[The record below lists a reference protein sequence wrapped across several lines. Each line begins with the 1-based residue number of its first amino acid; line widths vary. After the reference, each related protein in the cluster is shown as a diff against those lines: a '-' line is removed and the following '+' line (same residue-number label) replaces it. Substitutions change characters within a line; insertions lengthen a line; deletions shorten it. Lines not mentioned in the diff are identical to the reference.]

1 MDERLARFYGSVVG
15 PYWAPERTLVET
27 GYRTVPFP
35 FEELEAPAFEMAH
48 EWRLPELLAYLRTW
62 SATSAF
68 VKARGFDPVTAL
80 AEELGA
86 RVGRRR
92 PSPASAL
99 APQPPHR
106 QAPPTRLNFG
116 LEVRRLSRR
125 PSMPTLIPAPT
136 IIHAAGNKPKRIE
149 EYAGRVTTAQAD
161 VSVARMVSPEG
172 WAEPGQRPD
181 FQEITLVLRGTLRVE
196 HDGGV
201 AGRLRRAGDRDPAR
215 RVGAL
220 CQPSARRRRVC
231 RHLPAGV
238 LARHRAPGRGVM
250 THAARGARGPG
261 SRTLIVV
268 LLVGGGRRGAPARGP
283 RALAPRA
290 DDARPT

>member
-1 MDERLARFYGSVVG
+1 MDEPLARFYGSVVG

-35 FEELEAPAFEMAH
+35 FEELEAPPFEMAH
-48 EWRLPELLAYLRTW
+48 EWRLLELLAYLRTW

-68 VKARGFDPVTAL
+68 VKARGFDPVS
-80 AEELGA
+80 ELGGGA
-86 RVGRRR
+86 GTRVGGDDRRR
-92 PSPASAL
+92 RVRW
-99 APQPPHR
+99 PQPPHR

-149 EYAGRVTTAQAD
+149 EYAGRVNTGQAD

-181 FQEITLVLRGTLRVE
+181 FQEITLVLR
-196 HDGGV
+196 HA
-201 AGRLRRAGDRDPAR
+201 AGRAR
-215 RVGAL
+215 RW
-220 CQPSARRRRVC
+220 
-231 RHLPAGV
+231 
-238 LARHRAPGRGVM
+238 
-250 THAARGARGPG
+250 
-261 SRTLIVV
+261 
-268 LLVGGGRRGAPARGP
+268 VGG
-283 RALAPRA
+283 
-290 DDARPT
+290 